1 MTVARRSLLAGGTAG
16 VGLVVAGAVP
26 SLAEA
31 APAPRRSPQPS
42 HRPFP
47 PLMDDPAGLLALPPG
62 FRYAVVTRAGETQL
76 NDGQG
81 PTPSNHDG
89 TAVFKAQRNR
99 LRLIQNHELNVG
111 SALGV
116 PHVAGTVYDEGA
128 IGAGGCTVI
137 ETDNAG
143 ANYGEWVGISGT
155 LVNCAGGPT
164 PWGTWLTCEET
175 ETKKGGALQQ
185 DHGYVFEVFA
195 DGTSLPK
202 PIKAFGRYAHEAL
215 AVDRTRTHVYL
226 SEDASTPNGLFYR
239 WTAPAGVRLQAG
251 IADQLGATEG
261 TLAAMA
267 ILMDDGSVLPDVAYI
282 TSAQLGRPFPVRW
295 VEVPERDGQTTSV
308 RKQFADG
315 QVTRGKK
322 FEGVWGTD
330 DGVYV
335 VNSFAFNS
343 ADLPA
348 DAAKHDGMVWF
359 YSYADETI
367 TLVTYFPHQQTAAD
381 GSKATFDDLTPSTDP
396 TTSPSPPGAPWCL
409 PRTARA
415 PRTC

>member
-47 PLMDDPAGLLALPPG
+47 PLLDDPAGLLALPPG

-81 PTPSNHDG
+81 ATPSNHDG

-128 IGAGGCTVI
+128 LGAGGCTVI

-175 ETKKGGALQQ
+175 ETKKGGALLQ

-251 IADQLGATEG
+251 IADQLG
-261 TLAAMA
+261 
-267 ILMDDGSVLPDVAYI
+267 
-282 TSAQLGRPFPVRW
+282 
-295 VEVPERDGQTTSV
+295 
-308 RKQFADG
+308 
-315 QVTRGKK
+315 
-322 FEGVWGTD
+322 
-330 DGVYV
+330 
-335 VNSFAFNS
+335 
-343 ADLPA
+343 
-348 DAAKHDGMVWF
+348 
-359 YSYADETI
+359 
-367 TLVTYFPHQQTAAD
+367 
-381 GSKATFDDLTPSTDP
+381 
-396 TTSPSPPGAPWCL
+396 PP
-409 PRTARA
+409 TARW
-415 PRTC
+415 RRWRS